1 MYTFKANS
9 SRSNVKRFL
18 TATAKLDPA
27 SVDLYITQQSDGGK
41 AAQWGTFVD
50 KAGKPVPFADVA
62 GSVQAKIDKLRAEVP
77 PAPPPSIAQLDP
89 RVNPW
94 GSKPAATP
102 APAPVAE
109 PEPEAPPAAPVSALG
124 AFAMAQLTARP
135 ADAAPEVR
143 VPVQPNRPSKN
154 GITRPSAGTQCAKVW
169 DLADALTTHLGR
181 AAPLAVL
188 LSAAMDQGVNQFT
201 ARTQYGCW
209 RKFNGITGRVAK

>member
-18 TATAKLDPA
+18 TATAKIDPA
-27 SVDLYITQQSDGGK
+27 AVDLYITQQSDAGK
-41 AAQWGTFVD
+41 PAQWGTFVD
-50 KAGKPVPFADVA
+50 KAGKPVPYGDVA
-62 GSVQAKIDKLRAEVP
+62 ALVQGKIDALKADAP
-77 PAPPPSIAQLDP
+77 PAPPVAALDP
-89 RVNPW
+89 RVSPW
-94 GSKPAATP
+94 GAKP
-102 APAPVAE
+102 APAPA
-109 PEPEAPPAAPVSALG
+109 PAPAEPEAPEEPAPLASALG
-124 AFAMAQLTARP
+124 AFALAQLTARP
-135 ADAAPEVR
+135 ADAAPETR
-143 VPVQPNRPSKN
+143 APVQSNRPSQN

-181 AAPLAVL
+181 TAPLAVL